1 MDYGCSTVLE
11 PRGVAHTPRRHDGVS
26 SATVRRDSTHE
37 VAPGLNGSTPVA
49 VRYAWS
55 NEVDSCCESLA
66 PTQACQ
72 PEAGLPDLQR
82 EQHAARQSFLCADR
96 RRQMRLYSPSSVQPL
111 KSLITILNTADRDR
125 RGLAAVADCMRHHAP
140 RFPKN
145 ATGTFWVYSNH
156 SIRLPN

>member
-72 PEAGLPDLQR
+72 PEACPIYNKNSMLPGNPFS
-82 EQHAARQSFLCADR
+82 ARIEGGKC
-96 RRQMRLYSPSSVQPL
+96 VCIPL
-111 KSLITILNTADRDR
+111 KC
-125 RGLAAVADCMRHHAP
+125 AATKIVNYYTEYC
-140 RFPKN
+140 
-145 ATGTFWVYSNH
+145 
-156 SIRLPN
+156 